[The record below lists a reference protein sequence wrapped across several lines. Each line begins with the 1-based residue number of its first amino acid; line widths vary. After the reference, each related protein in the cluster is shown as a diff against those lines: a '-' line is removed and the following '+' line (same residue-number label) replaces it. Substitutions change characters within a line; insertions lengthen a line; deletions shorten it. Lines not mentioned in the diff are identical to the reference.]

1 MFAPS
6 IRDMRR
12 TLPKFWN
19 INRQGSNSVE
29 YYMETL
35 LLGRVRTKES
45 NAGSESWFYGSQRM
59 WHLWA

>member
-6 IRDMRR
+6 IRDVRR

-19 INRQGSNSVE
+19 INPQGSISVE

-35 LLGRVRTKES
+35 LLGSVRTKEN
-45 NAGSESWFYGSQRM
+45 NASSESWFYGSQRM
-59 WHLWA
+59 